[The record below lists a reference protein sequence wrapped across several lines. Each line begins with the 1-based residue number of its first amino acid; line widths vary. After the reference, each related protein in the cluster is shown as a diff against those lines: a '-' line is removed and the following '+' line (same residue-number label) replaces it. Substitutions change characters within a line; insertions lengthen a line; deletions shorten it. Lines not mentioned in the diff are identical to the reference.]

1 MLRVPAGRRGKRPY
15 TRPVPSQRELVLRSI
30 EEFLAEAA
38 ALREALRRTE
48 AQLRAVSRQIVAG
61 ATVSDVLVR
70 APQSE
75 PRRDLSERMD
85 ALEQARLRYRRFL
98 VAVAQD
104 EGLSL
109 GEIAR
114 RWGFSRQLVSRYAKE
129 AAEAET

>member
-1 MLRVPAGRRGKRPY
+1 M
-15 TRPVPSQRELVLRSI
+15 PSQRELVLRSI

>member
-1 MLRVPAGRRGKRPY
+1 
-15 TRPVPSQRELVLRSI
+15 
-30 EEFLAEAA
+30 
-38 ALREALRRTE
+38 
-48 AQLRAVSRQIVAG
+48 
-61 ATVSDVLVR
+61 
-70 APQSE
+70 
-75 PRRDLSERMD
+75 MD